1 MKKLAMLGLTAI
13 LVLSLVIAGCTDSD
27 DEEEE
32 EELEPA
38 PNFTLTSIDGDTF
51 SLTEFDDK
59 VVILDFMYVACQY
72 CDDEMGELKKVF
84 SNYDDNDVVIITID
98 ILPDEDNETE
108 LRQFGEDYGD
118 DWIYALDTDNVWND
132 YTEGQ
137 EGVPKIVIITKDG
150 KISYEDNGL
159 VSYSTLSAEIDKL
172 L

>member
-13 LVLSLVIAGCTDSD
+13 LVLSLVITGCTDSD

-38 PNFTLTSIDGDTF
+38 PNFTLTSIDDDTF
-51 SLTEFDDK
+51 SLTDFDDR
-59 VVILDFMYVACQY
+59 VVILDFMYVDCQH

-84 SNYDDNDVVIITID
+84 SHYDDNDVVIITID

-108 LRQFGEDYGD
+108 LEEFGEKYGD

-137 EGVPKIVIITKDG
+137 EGVPKVVIITKEG
-150 KISYEDNGL
+150 KISYEHNGL
-159 VSYSTLSAEIDKL
+159 VTYSQLSSEIDKRL
-172 L
+172 